1 MEHPHFK
8 MIKNQSSRPYE
19 IHLSFDKLLSYT
31 SLIQD
36 VTLRNKN
43 KFEAEIIP
51 DLWEQGVQ
59 RQRLITK
66 ATIISRTAE
75 FWNRVTLIHFRWAT
89 IQHNFDQIHMYM

>member
-36 VTLRNKN
+36 VTLRNKISLKQRSSRIFEN
-43 KFEAEIIP
+43 KVFK
-51 DLWEQGVQ
+51 DNVSS
-59 RQRLITK
+59 QRL
-66 ATIISRTAE
+66 R
-75 FWNRVTLIHFRWAT
+75 
-89 IQHNFDQIHMYM
+89 